1 MTPYIPLYPEWAS
14 ASLSSVPPQLS
25 APTRSFRHLSWY
37 TNIQTF
43 TAPRAMQP
51 GRAARVSCFG
61 SACSGCS
68 TASHHAAGDPEEIV
82 RPRGEK
88 AILSLAFSPDGQLIA
103 TGDGNPTKPWETRTV
118 RKLFLRDAPV
128 VEVNACL
135 CD

>member
-88 AILSLAFSPDGQLIA
+88 AILSLAFSLDGRFIA
-103 TGDGNPTKPWETRTV
+103 TGEGCPYNGTEPGSV
-118 RKLFLRDAPV
+118 RIYCVSTDK
-128 VEVNACL
+128 
-135 CD
+135 